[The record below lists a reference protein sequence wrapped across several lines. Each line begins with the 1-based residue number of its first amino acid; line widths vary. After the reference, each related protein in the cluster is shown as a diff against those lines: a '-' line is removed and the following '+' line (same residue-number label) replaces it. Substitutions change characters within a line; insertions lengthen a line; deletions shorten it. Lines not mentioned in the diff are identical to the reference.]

1 MRQAGRSL
9 PRYREKRADREMLT
23 LLRDPPAAAE
33 ITAMPLDYFPV
44 DAAVLY
50 NDLVTP
56 LSGAGIEYQMQPG
69 LGPVVCNPIETP
81 DDVDKLTRFDPRDV
95 LGFSLDQIRLL
106 VQRLDVPVLGFVG
119 APFTLCSYMIKG
131 ERSRSHDEIKAFMW
145 RQPEAWHRLAT
156 FWADHLA
163 AYGIAQH
170 EAGAG
175 AVQVFDS
182 WVGSIGPDTYEEM
195 VLPHSQR
202 LLQTMEDAGVPT
214 IHFYTGNPALL
225 SLVARAGGQAV
236 SVDWRLPIDAAWDL
250 IGPDRAI
257 QGNLDPAILLAG
269 RDAALR
275 QARDILDRV
284 AGRPGHIFNLGHGIP
299 PGTDHN
305 VLRAVVDF
313 VHEYQPARS

>member
-9 PRYREKRADREMLT
+9 PKYREKRADREMLT

-33 ITAMPLDYFPV
+33 ITAMPLEYFPV

-69 LGPVVCNPIETP
+69 LGPVVSNPIESP
-81 DDVDKLTRFDPRDV
+81 DDVDRLTPFDPRVV
-95 LGFSLDQIRLL
+95 LDYSLDQIRLL
-106 VQRLDVPVLGFVG
+106 VKRLDVPVLGFVG

-145 RQPEAWHRLAT
+145 RQPEAWHRLAA

-163 AYGIAQH
+163 EYGIAQF

-175 AVQVFDS
+175 AVQMFDS
-182 WVGSIGPDTYEEM
+182 WVGSLGPDTYEEM

-202 LLQTMEDAGVPT
+202 LLQKMEAAGVPT

-225 SLVARAGGQAV
+225 PLAARAGGKAL
-236 SVDWRLPIDAAWDL
+236 SVDWRLPIDQAWEL
-250 IGPDRAI
+250 VGNDRAM

-269 RDAALR
+269 RAAALR
-275 QARDILDRV
+275 HTREILDRV
-284 AGRPGHIFNLGHGIP
+284 AGRPGHIFNLGHGIL

-313 VHEYQPARS
+313 VHEYQPSRS